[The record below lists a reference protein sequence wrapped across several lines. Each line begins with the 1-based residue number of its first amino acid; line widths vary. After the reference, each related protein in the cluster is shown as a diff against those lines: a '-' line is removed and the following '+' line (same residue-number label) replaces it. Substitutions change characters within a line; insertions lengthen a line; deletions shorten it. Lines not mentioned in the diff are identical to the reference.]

1 MISAS
6 IIVAI
11 AIAAGSLLNRWL
23 HPKTSK
29 QGTETAEQKMYFEAL
44 QPVSLFYGADNDS
57 TPVTVSAEATS
68 PGFEIKALSL
78 EASPGQKRGSIAVN
92 QMMVNSPGGIQS
104 MNSRIQKSHA
114 AGYNDFMLQ
123 LQRPTGAMDNYYQ
136 RQMLER
142 AGYANP
148 SHSRSFLEVDSL
160 R

>member
-11 AIAAGSLLNRWL
+11 AIAAGLLLNRWL

-44 QPVSLFYGADNDS
+44 QPVSLFHGTDNDS
-57 TPVTVSAEATS
+57 TPVTVSAKATS
-68 PGFEIKALSL
+68 PGFEIEVLSL
-78 EASPGQKRGSIAVN
+78 EASPGQKRGS
-92 QMMVNSPGGIQS
+92 
-104 MNSRIQKSHA
+104 A

-142 AGYANP
+142 GDHANP
-148 SHSRSFLEVDSL
+148 SHSRSFLDELLGGLLL